1 MCLPGCRRWRRGWTW
16 KRCWPPTREA
26 IIAGG
31 TEAVWREWLARWR
44 AWPRL
49 RAVQRDNLFFI
60 PADIVHRHGPRILQG
75 AEAICAALEQARS
88 RR

>member
-1 MCLPGCRRWRRGWTW
+1 MFAGLPALAPRVDLEAVLAVD
-16 KRCWPPTREA
+16 PEA

-31 TEAVWREWLARWR
+31 TEAVWQGWLVRWR